1 MSSRSSTAPLPAAT
15 PENGVD
21 TTALGLASLFRGLY
35 NRVAR
40 ELGVDPSY
48 VSRVARGERRS
59 ELVQAALAKEM
70 SKILGRAGTPNL
82 LSGTPNLLSGII
94 CRFTDSAPE
103 PKVNTPKQKK
113 ARPTS
118 GPRTKSGAAV
128 GN

>member
-1 MSSRSSTAPLPAAT
+1 MSSRSTTAPLPVAT

-40 ELGVDPSY
+40 QLGVDPSY

-70 SKILGRAGTPNL
+70 SKILGQAGTPNL
-82 LSGTPNLLSGII
+82 LSGISG
-94 CRFTDSAPE
+94 RLTDSTPE
-103 PKVNTPKQKK
+103 PKVDAPKLKK

-118 GPRTKSGAAV
+118 ASRAKSGSVV

>member
-82 LSGTPNLLSGII
+82 LSGII
-94 CRFTDSAPE
+94 GRFTDSAPE
-103 PKVNTPKQKK
+103 PKVNIPKLKK

-118 GPRTKSGAAV
+118 GPRTKSGAGV